1 MSSDENAVRSRK
13 GFWLTGYFREV
24 WSELKKVRWPN
35 RKELL
40 QYTVTVIAVCVIM
53 FVLTYIFDL
62 LVTQGLQ
69 LLGIGK

>member
-1 MSSDENAVRSRK
+1 MVS
-13 GFWLTGYFREV
+13 YFAEV

-40 QYTVTVIAVCVIM
+40 HYTVTVVSVCVIM

>member
-1 MSSDENAVRSRK
+1 MSSDENAVRSRER
-13 GFWLTGYFREV
+13 FSMVGYLREV

-53 FVLTYIFDL
+53 FVLTYLFDL